1 MKVLEILLWTVGVSL
16 IFAYFL
22 VLGWTEVERRSGL
35 QDFAMA
41 RGAVQ
46 QQDAAANLAQPAKA
60 GLVGSPALLASS
72 PAASSP
78 AAAVKAPSGSAVA
91 VLRIRRIQM
100 EVPVSPGTEENV
112 LQRGAGWIDGTA
124 APGSDGNVGIAA
136 HRDSHFRGL
145 KDVAVGDLI
154 ELETLRRTRLYRITD
169 LSVVEPTDVHVLA
182 ETGEPV
188 LTLVTCFPFY
198 FVGHAPQR
206 FIVRAAAIDLG
217 NQTLE

>member
-1 MKVLEILLWTVGVSL
+1 MKALEFLLWAAGAALVLSYLV
-16 IFAYFL
+16 
-22 VLGWTEVERRSGL
+22 VLGWTEVERRNGL
-35 QDFAMA
+35 QDFALA
-41 RGAVQ
+41 RQAAQ
-46 QQDAAANLAQPAKA
+46 QRDLAQDAAVPAEA
-60 GLVGSPALLASS
+60 ARESAPEPVPS
-72 PAASSP
+72 PAATP
-78 AAAVKAPSGSAVA
+78 AARAQPDAAVA
-91 VLRIRRIQM
+91 VLRIRGIQM
-100 EVPVSPGTEENV
+100 EVPVSPGTEEHV

-145 KDVAVGDLI
+145 KDLAVGDLI
-154 ELETLRRTRLYRITD
+154 ELDTLERTRSYRVTG

-198 FVGHAPQR
+198 FVGNAPQR

-217 NQTLE
+217 I

>member
-1 MKVLEILLWTVGVSL
+1 MKVLEILFWSVGAVL
-16 IFAYFL
+16 VMAYML
-22 VLGWTEVERRSGL
+22 VLGWTELERQSGL

-41 RGAVQ
+41 RQVAALQ
-46 QQDAAANLAQPAKA
+46 QEPGPSDASPSAA
-60 GLVGSPALLASS
+60 GLQSVPELPPSP
-72 PAASSP
+72 PM
-78 AAAVKAPSGSAVA
+78 AAAVKAPSDAAVA
-91 VLRIRRIQM
+91 VLRIPGIRM
-100 EVPVSPGTEENV
+100 EVPVSPGTEEHV

-145 KDVAVGDLI
+145 KDLAVGDLI
-154 ELETLRRTRLYRITD
+154 ELDTLERTRSYRVTG

-198 FVGHAPQR
+198 FVGNAPQR

-217 NQTLE
+217 T

>member
-1 MKVLEILLWTVGVSL
+1 MKVLEILLWAVGASL
-16 IFAYFL
+16 MLAFLL

-35 QDFAMA
+35 QDFVMA
-41 RGAVQ
+41 RQAVQ
-46 QQDAAANLAQPAKA
+46 QQDAAPNVAQPAKA
-60 GLVGSPALLASS
+60 GLVESPALLASS
-72 PAASSP
+72 PP
-78 AAAVKAPSGSAVA
+78 APLPVAAVKALSGSAVA
-91 VLRIRRIQM
+91 VLRIPGIQL

-154 ELETLRRTRLYRITD
+154 ELETLRRTRVYRITD

-198 FVGHAPQR
+198 FIGHAPQR

-217 NQTLE
+217 N

>member
-1 MKVLEILLWTVGVSL
+1 MKVLEILLWAVGASL
-16 IFAYFL
+16 MLAFLL

-35 QDFAMA
+35 QDFVMA
-41 RGAVQ
+41 RQAVQ
-46 QQDAAANLAQPAKA
+46 QQDAAPNVAQPAQA
-60 GLVGSPALLASS
+60 GLVESPALLASS
-72 PAASSP
+72 PP
-78 AAAVKAPSGSAVA
+78 APLPVAAVKVLSGSAVA
-91 VLRIRRIQM
+91 VLRIPGIQL

-154 ELETLRRTRLYRITD
+154 ELETLRRTRVYRITD

-198 FVGHAPQR
+198 FIGHAPQR

-217 NQTLE
+217 N